1 MIENLTFN
9 LIVPMMKKVMGV
21 ILYHTTQYQE
31 YFFLKR
37 LSLRLLHLFISRA
50 CKTDIYQFPIVKL
63 GGTRDMFTFEIIRFV
78 MVGNVDT
85 F

>member
-31 YFFLKR
+31 IFFSEK
-37 LSLRLLHLFISRA
+37 III
-50 CKTDIYQFPIVKL
+50 KTAALIYKSC
-63 GGTRDMFTFEIIRFV
+63 M
-78 MVGNVDT
+78 
-85 F
+85 